1 MELPGLATA
10 AAGGAEPEI
19 CAEGGQPAAEEG
31 AEVSES
37 RLLPSFPSLPP
48 QGLSSPSPPHV
59 SRRLPTWS
67 GLLYLLPFPSR
78 LSIVSLQ
85 LGPSAW
91 PCSANAALSS
101 GCDPLPLPSDPN
113 RLPFPFPWPKA
124 DNTATADCRTRQA
137 GEGGNQDAAGVAA
150 AREGG
155 APALRGRKGAAG
167 QEKPGKEN
175 VDIAESLPAE
185 RTEYAKSRW
194 EAEPRS
200 GCRATA
206 NGVCPCHVCV
216 WRSGW
221 RERRRRGEERR
232 GEAEEMVE
240 KAERGGGGWTRG
252 ASAVVP
258 PLCRPQ
264 RRTAGIATYK
274 RQTSESLELQQLC
287 DFSGPVASGATGS
300 QPFSVDVSSA
310 VRPPHKKSR
319 PLPGRDS
326 PARSHDATSRSLQAM
341 LVMDFHAHLSTHEV
355 IGLLGGVWDPA
366 AKAITIK

>member
-240 KAERGGGGWTRG
+240 KAERGGGGDGRG
-252 ASAVVP
+252 GLQ
-258 PLCRPQ
+258 PLCLPSADPSAAQQGLPPTSGRRRSPWSSSSCATSAALLPRGPRDHSPSASTSPLRSGRP
-264 RRTAGIATYK
+264 TK
-274 RQTSESLELQQLC
+274 RVVR
-287 DFSGPVASGATGS
+287 FP
-300 QPFSVDVSSA
+300 A
-310 VRPPHKKSR
+310 VT
-319 PLPGRDS
+319 PLPVLTMQPLVPCR
-326 PARSHDATSRSLQAM
+326 RCLLWTSMR
-341 LVMDFHAHLSTHEV
+341 T
-355 IGLLGGVWDPA
+355 
-366 AKAITIK
+366 